1 MYDTILVATDGSP
14 SARAAAERAIDLER
28 TYDTSLHALY
38 VIDTMAYGADVRS
51 DLMTEA
57 LGQQGESA
65 VEAVEAAAEGTGVAA
80 TTTVTRGSPAQ
91 AIVDY
96 VEDNDIALVV
106 VGTRGR
112 RGLERFLVGSV
123 AERVVRT
130 SPVPVLTV
138 PPDGE
143 SDDDV

>member
-14 SARAAAERAIDLER
+14 SATAAADRAIDFAR
-28 TYDTSLHALY
+28 TFDAGLHALY

-65 VEAVEAAAEGTGVAA
+65 VEAVELAAEETGVAV
-80 TTTVTRGSPAQ
+80 TTAVTRGSPAQ

-96 VEDNDIALVV
+96 VEDNDIDLVV

-130 SPVPVLTV
+130 SPAPVVTV
-138 PPDGE
+138 PPDGA
-143 SDDDV
+143 STDDV